1 MALKLAIVGCGGMGL
16 RHAFAY
22 IELRKH
28 FDSFDLV
35 AVCDRHEESA
45 NHVASEVE
53 TATGQRPAIYTDFD
67 EMIASIDDLAAIDIT
82 TDTRMHHSFA
92 IAAMK
97 AGVSVLTE
105 KPMGLTMRACR
116 EMAETA
122 ERTGQVLSIGEQYRR
137 DPMNRLTSA
146 LIDAGV
152 IGKPGFAMKVSL
164 SGGSALMH
172 NTGWRALKSR
182 AGSVIIEQGVHE
194 ADLLIYLLGNIKEV
208 YSATGL
214 LTPNRVRQDMNPTLK
229 KYYGHR
235 VEDELG
241 EEKNVEIDQEDTAMS
256 TIKFENGM
264 IGQLTIT
271 NASHGYAAGMNSIH
285 GDKGTILLPPT
296 RTGKPPI
303 VHIEGRDEPMS
314 HQEMLDA
321 VPDWS
326 LDSITAPFFENKTR
340 MASYDV
346 PFEAID
352 RILVAIELHELAL
365 AIENS
370 TSVEVGP
377 EEGMQALGVIYG
389 ILESGLAGRNVAVS
403 DIIDGSINDYQQS
416 IDSEIGYA

>member
-1 MALKLAIVGCGGMGL
+1 MVLKLAIVGCGGMGL

-28 FDSFDLV
+28 FDSFELV
-35 AVCDRHEESA
+35 AVCDQHEKSA

-53 TATGQRPAIYTDFD
+53 SATGQHPAIYTDFD
-67 EMIASIDDLAAIDIT
+67 EMIDSIDDLAAIDIT

-92 IAAMK
+92 IAAMN

-116 EMAETA
+116 EMAETSA
-122 ERTGQVLSIGEQYRR
+122 RTGQVLSIGEQYRR

-194 ADLLIYLLGNIKEV
+194 ADLLIYLLGNVKDV

-214 LTPNRVRQDMNPTLK
+214 LTPNRVRQEMNPTLK
-229 KYYGHR
+229 KFYGHR

-241 EEKNVEIDQEDTAMS
+241 DGKNVEIDQEDTAIS

-296 RTGKPPI
+296 RTGKPPV
-303 VHIEGRDEPMS
+303 VHIEGRDEPLS

-326 LDSITAPFFENKTR
+326 LDSITSPFFGDETR
-340 MASYDV
+340 MASYDFS
-346 PFEAID
+346 FEAID
-352 RILVAIELHELAL
+352 RILVAIELHELAQ
-365 AIENS
+365 AIENNI
-370 TSVEVGP
+370 SVEVGP

-389 ILESGLAGRNVAVS
+389 ILESGLAGLNVAVS

-416 IDSEIGYA
+416 IDQQIGYI